1 MYSDTETCNSSLVPS
16 SQSLFKQT
24 NAFFETKQ
32 GVDAI
37 INHYNLKQK
46 ASVCVFSLKVSEAT
60 LCVFVG
66 GGGAKTPTL
75 DPVCIRETPEKM
87 IVWSLPPQMK
97 NPRYG
102 PAGVHWVSLFASIN
116 RKYDD
121 KEMSPL

>member
-1 MYSDTETCNSSLVPS
+1 MYYDTETCNSSLVPS

-102 PAGVHWVSLFASIN
+102 PEVVYITAMI
-116 RKYDD
+116 R
-121 KEMSPL
+121 SPNI